1 MKIDKKKLKWLVYI
15 LAFFLLVWL
24 IKKTDFRLVLEAIRK
39 IPLGLFLLCLG
50 LQLVTESLLSYQWY
64 RIAGS
69 LSLSGNYGSHFSANC
84 VESFFDAISPGAK
97 IGGEA
102 MRVVFL
108 KEELG
113 YSNQDALSLLAIQ
126 KAFSVS
132 SFLVLAIGS
141 SCFVFSKIAA
151 GESFFLRAFLLGLAV
166 FFLYLVLYFF
176 LRSERLYSRLSKRET
191 KGKVLRAIEKWL
203 EGFNRHVIKLKSEPK
218 EFIRQFVISF
228 GVWFLYPAKLFLLVS
243 YFKPVNFFYL
253 LAVVFVSY
261 FLGNLPI
268 FPGGLLAFEGSMT
281 VLLMSLFHI
290 PYETAIGLS
299 LIFRFV
305 SYWFVLLLSMGGIF
319 LWKSKNY
326 LLKSRE
332 QK

>member
-1 MKIDKKKLKWLVYI
+1 MKKDKKKLKWLVYV
-15 LAFFLLVWL
+15 LAFFLLVLL
-24 IKKTDFRLVLEAIRK
+24 IKKTDFRLVLDAVRK
-39 IPLGLFLLCLG
+39 IPPGLLFLCLG
-50 LQLVTESLLSYQWY
+50 LQVVTESLLSYQWY
-64 RIAGS
+64 RIAGN
-69 LSLSGNYGSHFSANC
+69 LSLAGTFSSHFSANC

-108 KEELG
+108 KEELD

-151 GESFFLRAFLLGLAV
+151 GESFLLRAFLLALAV
-166 FFLYLVLYFF
+166 FLLGFVLYFF
-176 LRSERLYSRLSKRET
+176 LRSERLYSRLHSRET
-191 KGKVLRAIEKWL
+191 KGKVLQAIEKWL
-203 EGFNRHVIKLKSEPK
+203 EAFNRHMMKIKSEPK
-218 EFIRQFVISF
+218 EFVLQFLISF

-243 YFKPVNFFYL
+243 FFKPVNIFSL

-281 VLLMSLFHI
+281 LLLVSLFYI
-290 PYETAIGLS
+290 PYETAIALS
-299 LIFRFV
+299 IIFRFV
-305 SYWFVLLLSMGGIF
+305 TYWFVLLLSMGGIF
-319 LWKSKNY
+319 LWKSKNF